1 MLFCRCYNWSMEN
14 INNKTLELILDRL
27 RSIDPPVKKIAVNPD
42 DPVMSMYFLDLDRV
56 CYITSRVDLD
66 RVEAMFVTDDG
77 KKYYNNML
85 LRDLEKYLKNHPHFM
100 RSSKSVIVNMT
111 KIRGFKYSTSRDLW
125 FEGIEEPV
133 INCVTPTYLEEF
145 EKYFK

>member
-1 MLFCRCYNWSMEN
+1 MEN
-14 INNKTLELILDRL
+14 IKTETLELILDRL

-42 DPVMSMYFLDLDRV
+42 DPAMTMYFLDLDKV
-56 CYITSRVDLD
+56 CYVTSRVEFD
-66 RVEAMFVTDDG
+66 RAEIMFITVDNE
-77 KKYYNNML
+77 KYYNNML
-85 LRDLEKYLKNHPHFM
+85 LIDLEKYLKNHPHFM
-100 RSSKSVIVNMT
+100 RSSKSAIINMT

-145 EKYFK
+145 EKHFK